1 MDSNGITLPSQKGV
15 NGAAKPLNRADE
27 VEDVS
32 GGLVRPQR
40 ALQLKLHSYSTQ
52 FYH

>member
-1 MDSNGITLPSQKGV
+1 MDSNGITLASELGV
-15 NGAAKPLNRADE
+15 DGVGERLNRADE

-40 ALQLKLHSYSTQ
+40 ALRLKLHSYSTQ
-52 FYH
+52 FNH